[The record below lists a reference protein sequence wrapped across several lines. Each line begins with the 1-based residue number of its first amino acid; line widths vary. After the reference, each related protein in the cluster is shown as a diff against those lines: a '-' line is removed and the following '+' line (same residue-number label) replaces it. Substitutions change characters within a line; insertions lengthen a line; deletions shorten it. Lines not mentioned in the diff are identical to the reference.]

1 MPSASLNPRM
11 LIANP
16 LELRGG
22 SLDAADLQTSHVF
35 PSTPSPLSAQRRTLS
50 YITDSGNAPSLAATP
65 QHVRSSAVISIIHD
79 TGRACA
85 MFVVAVASQPPD
97 PPALLPASPNATVV
111 LCAVKPGARRSAA
124 GHIGW
129 HMGPSHTSRLSQSV
143 VVSGVSQRE
152 TPNLGLTG
160 LLQRGLGIAGGAL
173 EADRIRYWLGGVR
186 HHSFPTTLYLE
197 GKGPGSAM

>member
-1 MPSASLNPRM
+1 LTQRISRHPMYSPC
-11 LIANP
+11 
-16 LELRGG
+16 
-22 SLDAADLQTSHVF
+22 
-35 PSTPSPLSAQRRTLS
+35 STPSPLSAQRRTLS

-124 GHIGW
+124 DGHIVW
-129 HMGPSHTSRLSQSV
+129 HMGPSHTRQIVPERSCIRCQPE
-143 VVSGVSQRE
+143 GN
-152 TPNLGLTG
+152 PNMGLTG
-160 LLQRGLGIAGGAL
+160 LLQTEGPWDRWGCSGG
-173 EADRIRYWLGGVR
+173 
-186 HHSFPTTLYLE
+186 
-197 GKGPGSAM
+197 

>member
-1 MPSASLNPRM
+1 M

-65 QHVRSSAVISIIHD
+65 QHVRSSAVISIIHG

-124 GHIGW
+124 GHIGCL
-129 HMGPSHTSRLSQSV
+129 MGPSHTSRLSQSV

-152 TPNLGLTG
+152 TPIWVSQGSFR
-160 LLQRGLGIAGGAL
+160 QRGLGIAGDAL
-173 EADRIRYWLGGVR
+173 EADSIRFWLGGVR